1 MGSIFT
7 AVIGAISGI
16 FQAINNV
23 FGAKNTKEMKERQLN
38 QKDVDFESTVEGA
51 IKDKDVKKIR
61 DSLSE

>member
-1 MGSIFT
+1 M
-7 AVIGAISGI
+7 
-16 FQAINNV
+16 

-61 DSLSE
+61 DILSE